1 MATGCQNAQVP
12 STFRTSRS
20 VNAGKGWSR
29 QWPAPVGK
37 ASGYSVALSAFA
49 ASISSGVIR
58 PATDSRMSWAFGL
71 FFSTAR

>member
-1 MATGCQNAQVP
+1 MATGCQNAQVS
-12 STFRTSRS
+12 STFRTSQS
-20 VNAGKGWSR
+20 VSAGKGWSR
-29 QWPAPVGK
+29 QGVRTGRE
-37 ASGYSVALSAFA
+37 SERYSVALSAFA

>member
-12 STFRTSRS
+12 STFGTSQS
-20 VNAGKGWSR
+20 VNAGKGVE
-29 QWPAPVGK
+29 PAG
-37 ASGYSVALSAFA
+37 ARTGRESERYSVALSAFA